1 MMGFWLASSCVC
13 VVQVTMACEIMGGA
27 LIMPCQEFDAAA
39 PLSPAL
45 TFFPLPPFIMF
56 PESWQMTN
64 V

>member
-1 MMGFWLASSCVC
+1 
-13 VVQVTMACEIMGGA
+13 MACEIMGGA

-64 V
+64 G